1 MRFRGD
7 LLTLIQHVMAT
18 MPSVSQVLILL
29 KLKNYLDENVK
40 NNYFITMD

>member
-7 LLTLIQHVMAT
+7 LLTLIQHVRADV
-18 MPSVSQVLILL
+18 PPVSLVLILL

-40 NNYFITMD
+40 NNYFITMV